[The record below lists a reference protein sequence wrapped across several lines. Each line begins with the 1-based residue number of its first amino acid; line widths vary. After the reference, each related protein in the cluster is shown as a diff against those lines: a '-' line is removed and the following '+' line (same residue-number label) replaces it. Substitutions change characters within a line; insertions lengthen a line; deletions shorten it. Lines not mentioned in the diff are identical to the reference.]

1 MSNKRSQSKEILHQ
15 ACHDQDMEL
24 VRELLQQ
31 IKPAALNRR
40 LTDYSGPLHGT
51 PLHIACRIGDQ
62 EIVRLL
68 VEAGADLEIKDVGR
82 ETALSIAAG
91 NNHTELV
98 AYLLEAGAD
107 VHAKGPNGLQPIHFA
122 CERAGRDVLELL
134 LSHGVDVN
142 LKMMKNTSLL
152 SFVTN
157 LNGGNL
163 EAAKV
168 LVEYGI
174 DTESYTQG
182 FHEACWRNNPGIA
195 LYLLEKG
202 ADYRA
207 VTTPKSELL
216 FWICGLGHKEIVE
229 LLLERKV
236 DFTQPVRF
244 KGKMRSYD
252 GSPLDRAV
260 EVGNDEI
267 VRMIRQANGA

>member
-1 MSNKRSQSKEILHQ
+1 TQMSNMRSQTKEILHQ

-68 VEAGADLEIKDVGR
+68 
-82 ETALSIAAG
+82 
-91 NNHTELV
+91 
-98 AYLLEAGAD
+98 LEAGAD

-152 SFVTN
+152 
-157 LNGGNL
+157 
-163 EAAKV
+163 
-168 LVEYGI
+168 
-174 DTESYTQG
+174 
-182 FHEACWRNNPGIA
+182 
-195 LYLLEKG
+195 
-202 ADYRA
+202 
-207 VTTPKSELL
+207 
-216 FWICGLGHKEIVE
+216 
-229 LLLERKV
+229 
-236 DFTQPVRF
+236 
-244 KGKMRSYD
+244 
-252 GSPLDRAV
+252 
-260 EVGNDEI
+260 
-267 VRMIRQANGA
+267 